1 MAAHAAAATT
11 VSRRPGTPRAS
22 RSDSRTSAA
31 GNCSAPGS
39 PPARWPPY
47 GSGAN
52 AQGGL
57 HRASRSSRRAAMAVT
72 TSSVR
77 APSARERFPKRPA
90 PRRIGP
96 SVRCCSATQREPKAA
111 SPTGGHDQGHPA
123 NGHRPA
129 STRAQSALMVR
140 VGQRRGGFVRRGL
153 VGCASRM
160 PCRREV
166 GLRSNRPSVHI
177 LSGCG
182 SRRNGSDTHQV
193 RPSDE
198 RTHEDRDHHM
208 FIIGIE
214 RHKLSHT
221 AVAVDSFRDPSTRSA
236 SMRVAI
242 SADFCSSRRRG
253 SSHAPGPSRE
263 RGDGCDTRPPARR
276 CRRARGRCATVVAG
290 SGAAV
295 GAAAAGPCR
304 PRRHGPPP
312 PRRRLPRRRH
322 RRLRPESS

>member
-1 MAAHAAAATT
+1 MTPERARLGTAPRRARRRRGGRRMARARMLKEVCTA
-11 VSRRPGTPRAS
+11 RLGPR
-22 RSDSRTSAA
+22 
-31 GNCSAPGS
+31 SAPPWPS
-39 PPARWPPY
+39 PPARFE
-47 GSGAN
+47 
-52 AQGGL
+52 
-57 HRASRSSRRAAMAVT
+57 RRALGSASPSVQHLVASVRAFAAVPQPSENRRRQVRLAVT
-72 TSSVR
+72 TKVTQPM
-77 APSARERFPKRPA
+77 AIG
-90 PRRIGP
+90 PRRRGHKVP
-96 SVRCCSATQREPKAA
+96 RWCVSGNDVAA
-111 SPTGGHDQGHPA
+111 SC
-123 NGHRPA
+123 
-129 STRAQSALMVR
+129 
-140 VGQRRGGFVRRGL
+140 VGVL

-221 AVAVDSFRDPSTRSA
+221 AVAVDSFRDPLTRSA